1 MKNRVIFD
9 TNILISAVLSP
20 NGKPF
25 QCTALAKQNLI
36 TSLTCREI
44 LQEFEEKL
52 VNKLRFELEV
62 VQKIINEILA
72 YSELIT
78 LTNIPRVII
87 DDPDDDIIIAVAVSG
102 KANYILS
109 GDKHL
114 LNLKQHQDITIVTAS
129 EFLSNFFEFKGISNE

>member
-1 MKNRVIFD
+1 VKRRVVFD

-25 QCTALAKQNLI
+25 QCTALAKKNLI
-36 TSLTCREI
+36 VSVTCREI
-44 LQEFEEKL
+44 LLELEEKL
-52 VNKLRFELEV
+52 VRKLRFEPVRVKKLV
-62 VQKIINEILA
+62 DEILS

-78 LTNIPRVII
+78 LSSIPRVVI
-87 DDPDDDIIIAVAVSG
+87 DDPDDDSIIAVAVSG

-114 LNLKQHQDITIVTAS
+114 LNLKHYQDIVIVSAHD
-129 EFLSNFFEFKGISNE
+129 FLSDFFDVN